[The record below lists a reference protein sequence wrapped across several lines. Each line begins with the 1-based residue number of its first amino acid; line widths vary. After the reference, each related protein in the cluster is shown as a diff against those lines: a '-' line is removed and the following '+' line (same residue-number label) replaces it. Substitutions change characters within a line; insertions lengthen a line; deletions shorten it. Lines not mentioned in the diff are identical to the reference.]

1 MRLFKII
8 LVIFAVYFIR
18 RFWQLYRTMEK
29 RGRELRDAENSA
41 PPHSEKKA
49 DPKTV
54 EAEYKVVD
62 R

>member
-18 RFWQLYRTMEK
+18 RFWQLYKAMEK
-29 RGRELRDAENSA
+29 RGQEIRAREEEIRKSAPVSDGNTVDAEF
-41 PPHSEKKA
+41 KII
-49 DPKTV
+49 
-54 EAEYKVVD
+54 D